1 VDQSVKEDTS
11 WSYQLSGWLP
21 WNWTY
26 SATLADGTPLPS
38 WITFNPATRTFTGT
52 PPQDQN
58 GSITI
63 AVYAREGSKLVGSD
77 AFTLTISPVNDAP
90 TVKTNTV
97 DQTIAEDTIW
107 SFQVPAGTFADV
119 DSSSLTYT
127 ATLATGAG
135 LPSWLT
141 FNAATRTF
149 TGRPPPSPISRWP
162 KIRNGRIRYQQVR
175 SRMWTTPA

>member
-1 VDQSVKEDTS
+1 VTYSYSGLLVDQSVKEDTS

-38 WITFNPATRTFTGT
+38 WITFNPATRTFSGT

-77 AFTLTISPVNDAP
+77 AFT
-90 TVKTNTV
+90 
-97 DQTIAEDTIW
+97 
-107 SFQVPAGTFADV
+107 
-119 DSSSLTYT
+119 
-127 ATLATGAG
+127 ATLARMSPMTRLMTLAPASPMI
-135 LPSWLT
+135 LMIRDAKSMRISVTTRISAIW
-141 FNAATRTF
+141 ATV
-149 TGRPPPSPISRWP
+149 SACS
-162 KIRNGRIRYQQVR
+162 
-175 SRMWTTPA
+175 